1 MQGADGVVKLL
12 AAFVVAAHAFAQH
25 FHQPRITHLFELFVL
40 GRHRQGFQGVE
51 QATRIAIGIGNQSRL
66 GIRVQGRH
74 GVDGVG
80 FVDDVRQINVR
91 QRLQHIHRGP

>member
-51 QATRIAIGIGNQSRL
+51 QATRIAIGVSDQAGL
-66 GIRVQGRH
+66 GIRVQGGH
-74 GVDGVG
+74 SVDAAR
-80 FVDDVRQINVR
+80 FVDDVGQVVF
-91 QRLQHIHRGP
+91 